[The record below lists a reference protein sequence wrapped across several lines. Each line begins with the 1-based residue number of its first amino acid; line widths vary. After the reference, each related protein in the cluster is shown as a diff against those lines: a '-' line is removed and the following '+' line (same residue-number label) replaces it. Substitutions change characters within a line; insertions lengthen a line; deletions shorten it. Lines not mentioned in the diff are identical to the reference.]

1 MSTVCTERIANLTE
15 HFKSAKK
22 DVNSKIGLGRLISL
36 RSSLLKYLERKDVER
51 YKRLVQSLKLRR

>member
-1 MSTVCTERIANLTE
+1 M
-15 HFKSAKK
+15 
-22 DVNSKIGLGRLISL
+22 NSKIGLGRLISL